1 MNENEKKEQV
11 SQESYL
17 GDIGPE
23 EPRHFDAQ
31 EKKAKDKSNKQQ
43 GTNQK
48 KVEDKKK
55 K

>member
-1 MNENEKKEQV
+1 MNENEKKRQV
-11 SQESYL
+11 SQESFDNL
-17 GDIGPE
+17 GPP